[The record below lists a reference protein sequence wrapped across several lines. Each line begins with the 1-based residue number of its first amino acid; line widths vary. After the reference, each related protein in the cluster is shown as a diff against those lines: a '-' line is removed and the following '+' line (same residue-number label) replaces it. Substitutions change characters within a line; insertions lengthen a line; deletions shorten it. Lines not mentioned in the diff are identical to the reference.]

1 MNNEE
6 ASQVLKS
13 MIDFIRSHGRERVE
27 TINKQAQDEFTIQ
40 KEKYIAEEKE
50 RLTQEYKN
58 RLQQDEI
65 KLRIQ
70 KSAEQ
75 NALRIQKM
83 KTVNTLVE
91 KIYKEAKHKMVNKQK
106 SDTAAYKE
114 LLKNLIVQV
123 NILLMFLI
131 NKLGFDQVYGG

>member
-1 MNNEE
+1 MNPEE

-13 MIDFIRSHGRERVE
+13 MITFIRSHGDERVS
-27 TINKQAQDEFTIQ
+27 TINKQAEDEFTIQ

-75 NALRIQKM
+75 NAQRIQKM

-106 SDTAAYKE
+106 SDQAAYKE
-114 LLKNLIVQV
+114 LLKNLIV
-123 NILLMFLI
+123 
-131 NKLGFDQVYGG
+131 